1 MLNHTSA
8 PPLIDRL
15 LTAAAQNVPVQIYFD
30 GDGTVSPFV
39 LNPKD
44 ARMDPDCFSGLVR
57 LSALFKTTATAITG
71 RDVREARDLLF
82 APAYD
87 VQNSAGKV
95 LASAAH
101 PTLQFAIIG
110 SHGVERMER
119 DGNIT
124 RHDLGA
130 AAAAFITAAQHDAMK
145 LQKLY
150 AGLHVENKYSAVSI
164 NAASVADNL
173 RQQATRAART
183 LLESY
188 AQAHNHPRDH
198 GHKIFAIREEGAQ
211 EVELRPALYGKD
223 FGIKRFGDADP
234 KALTLFC
241 CDSLGVHGTDRNAA
255 ALINDKQHFADGHV
269 VMVQNG
275 RTIVPPPEA
284 PHHPAMVFAAPKE
297 LGRFLNGVARLI
309 EKIRPT

>member
-1 MLNHTSA
+1 MPNHSPT
-8 PPLIDRL
+8 PPLIDSL
-15 LTAAAQNVPVQIYFD
+15 LTAAAQNAPVQIFFD

-39 LNPKD
+39 LSPKD

-87 VQNSAGKV
+87 VQNSAGTV
-95 LASAAH
+95 LATAAH

-119 DGNIT
+119 DGSVT

-130 AAAAFITAAQHDAMK
+130 AATDFITAAQHDAAK

-164 NAASVADNL
+164 NAALVTDDL
-173 RQQATRAART
+173 RQQAVRAARA

-198 GHKIFAIREEGAQ
+198 GQMIFAVRAEGVQ
-211 EVELRPALYGKD
+211 EVELRPVLYGKD
-223 FGIKRFGDADP
+223 FGIKRFGHADP
-234 KALTLFC
+234 QALTLFC
-241 CDSLGVHGTDRNAA
+241 CDSLGVHGTDRAAA

-275 RTIVPPPEA
+275 RTVVPPPEA
-284 PHHPAMVFAAPKE
+284 PHHPALVCADPRE
-297 LGRFLNGVARLI
+297 LGRFLNGVATLI
-309 EKIRPT
+309 EKMRPT